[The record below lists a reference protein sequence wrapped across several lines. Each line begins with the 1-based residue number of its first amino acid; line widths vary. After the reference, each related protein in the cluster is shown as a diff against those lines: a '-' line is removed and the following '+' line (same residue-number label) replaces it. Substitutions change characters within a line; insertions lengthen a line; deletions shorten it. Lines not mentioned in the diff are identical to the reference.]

1 MLSQHLSCN
10 EEQAARGP
18 RGLHVLVVRFALG
31 LAVLPRHLS
40 RLVYFAPDHITVENG
55 CREAPSPPLHPPPR
69 ALAAAEIPS
78 YSLVQMVAVSNSEEE
93 KENLGCGLLIT
104 LGTSNFL
111 LCKMRPEMIRCLTRC
126 L

>member
-55 CREAPSPPLHPPPR
+55 CREAHPPPR